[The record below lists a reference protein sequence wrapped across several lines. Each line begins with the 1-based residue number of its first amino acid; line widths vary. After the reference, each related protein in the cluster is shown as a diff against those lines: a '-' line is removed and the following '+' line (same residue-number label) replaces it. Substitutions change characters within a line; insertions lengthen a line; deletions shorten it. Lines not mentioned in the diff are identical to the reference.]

1 MPIANAIKAGV
12 FCVAALFAAGGLSVV
27 ASNTNVRA
35 DLTLSRQHQL
45 NERTLARLRALE
57 TPVELVVAVDRS
69 SIGTRDADRVDDV
82 LAALDA
88 ASDYFTVT
96 AIDVTGPEGPDQFE
110 ALIERLDAR
119 DQQGAQLRTD
129 AAALARKD
137 AGTLQWDLTS
147 LDAAATAAAQSAESS
162 PQAAARLGE
171 FAAYARVAKRQL
183 DETLAANTPEQRPD
197 PTALVRAVA
206 SLAGTLAPQFQTIQ
220 EELGAMPVPP
230 RARARVTE
238 ATRLTA
244 TIRERAEQLAQI
256 APPPTDLDRVAEAL
270 ATGEAALLIGPVRT
284 DGSPGLV
291 SLDLDGFYPPA
302 AAAALA
308 RTGEADARVRTEQL
322 VAQGLTIL
330 TDDARPIVV
339 FTHAEAQRWIG
350 KAGVLTGLID
360 RLAKAGIDFA
370 EWPVLLDENPPELLD
385 LNPHGLRP
393 VVYAVISPD
402 SAAASNPRAESGSPA
417 SKPGTERTMLLADA
431 LRERIDAGDPVLLG
445 LNPSVFPTFGDDD
458 PLAGVLAPLGVRA
471 RTDAPVL
478 STANAALGPATAWD
492 MRIVPNLP
500 AASREAANPVAQAVE
515 GLPFALEWP
524 IPLERTDNADAG
536 TTISPLLTL
545 DIPGA
550 WSERDWLAYWRTPRN
565 QRALLRDPPTFTEP
579 DTDADPEDST
589 AQADRRGPFTV
600 AVTIERAPAGALAR
614 PSRVVAVGTNLW
626 FFDRVWQSQQTLAG
640 RGVLTNPG
648 NPEFFDASVLWLAG
662 RDELIAPSPQARP
675 VARIKPISE
684 KGLLAL
690 RWALI
695 GGLPLAILAVG
706 GLWRTARG

>member
-1 MPIANAIKAGV
+1 MRTKTLAKAAV
-12 FCVAALFAAGGLSVV
+12 FTASALVAAGALSV
-27 ASNTNVRA
+27 AATNTNTRL

-45 NERTLARLRALE
+45 NERTRARLRALE

-69 SIGTRDADRVDDV
+69 SIDPRDADRVDDV

-88 ASDYFTVT
+88 ASDFFTVT
-96 AIDVTGPEGPDQFE
+96 QINVTGEDGDKQFE
-110 ALIERLDAR
+110 ALIERLEAR
-119 DQQGAQLRTD
+119 DTAGAQQRTEVAD
-129 AAALARKD
+129 RARKD

-206 SLAGTLAPQFQTIQ
+206 SLGGTLAPQFQTIQ
-220 EELGAMPVPP
+220 EELGTMPVPP

-238 ATRLTA
+238 ATRLAA

-302 AAAALA
+302 ATAALA

-350 KAGVLTGLID
+350 KADVLTGLID

-385 LNPHGLRP
+385 LNPHGVRP
-393 VVYAVISPD
+393 VVFVVISPD
-402 SAAASNPRAESGSPA
+402 SSAPTNPRAAEAG
-417 SKPGTERTMLLADA
+417 PGTKRTIALADA

-445 LNPSVFPTFGDDD
+445 LNPSVFPTFSDDD
-458 PLAGVLAPLGVRA
+458 PLAALLAPLGVRA

-492 MRIVPNLP
+492 MRIVPNLRT
-500 AASREAANPVAQAVE
+500 ASRDAANPVAQAVD

-524 IPLERTDNADAG
+524 IPLERTDEADAG

-550 WSERDWLAYWRTPRN
+550 WSEREWLAYWRTPRN

-579 DTDADPEDST
+579 DTDTEEGT

-600 AVTIERAPAGALAR
+600 AVAIERAPAGSLAR

-640 RGVLTNPG
+640 RDVLTNPG